1 MTAIFHDM
9 VEDFMEV
16 FMDDFLVFGDSFDR
30 FLGEGGASVSSI
42 FEPECTTRSITPAG
56 QTTTTAS
63 TSRAIYSTIEGT
75 VANSIS
81 VSDRITSEIED
92 PMLLP
97 AESSRI
103 EMVGKVLA
111 SNSAQPAIDESPTVE
126 ARTVLEDFSKN
137 SSENKAHYDAE
148 KEAIHLLLTGIGDEI
163 YSTVDAYKTAHD
175 MWMAI
180 KRIQHGESLNIQDV
194 KTKVNEIRAE
204 KIARNSNLLALVAA
218 AQQYPD
224 PYYQALKPHK
234 YKGKEIAKPIT
245 PLSESAYKEN
255 NDPKQALKDKEM
267 QKNLAFIEK
276 YFNKLYKPTNNNLR
290 TSSNS
295 RNKNMDTTLRYM
307 NENPIGQFGNQ
318 RTVTVAG
325 ARETVGSQEC
335 RKPKRAKDYTYHK
348 EKMLLFKQAEKGA
361 PLQAEQAD
369 WLDDTDEKIDEQE
382 LEAHY
387 NFMAKIQEVLTAD
400 LGSDVEPLEKDDSN
414 SIPDSSNMC
423 DNDTQTD
430 QNAEECDDVCAT
442 LANLIANLTLN
453 TEENKKILKQL
464 KKANASLTQELKECK
479 STLEE
484 TNITLGESNSTRD
497 RCIIALQNKDI
508 ELEKYKTYH
517 DRTTENGTLERK
529 LEETL
534 GLLA

>member
-1 MTAIFHDM
+1 
-9 VEDFMEV
+9 
-16 FMDDFLVFGDSFDR
+16 
-30 FLGEGGASVSSI
+30 
-42 FEPECTTRSITPAG
+42 
-56 QTTTTAS
+56 
-63 TSRAIYSTIEGT
+63 
-75 VANSIS
+75 
-81 VSDRITSEIED
+81 
-92 PMLLP
+92 
-97 AESSRI
+97 
-103 EMVGKVLA
+103 
-111 SNSAQPAIDESPTVE
+111 
-126 ARTVLEDFSKN
+126 
-137 SSENKAHYDAE
+137 
-148 KEAIHLLLTGIGDEI
+148 
-163 YSTVDAYKTAHD
+163 
-175 MWMAI
+175 
-180 KRIQHGESLNIQDV
+180 
-194 KTKVNEIRAE
+194 
-204 KIARNSNLLALVAA
+204 
-218 AQQYPD
+218 
-224 PYYQALKPHK
+224 
-234 YKGKEIAKPIT
+234 
-245 PLSESAYKEN
+245 
-255 NDPKQALKDKEM
+255 M

-276 YFNKLYKPTNNNLR
+276 YFNKLYKSTNNNLE

-414 SIPDSSNMC
+414 SIHDSSNMC